1 MKHNNTNYPRFLICL
16 LIFFCLKICN
26 IQPIYSQIPDTFYFE
41 NPYEKRETL
50 SFKFINNLI
59 IIPLSINNSDTL
71 RFILDT
77 GVRTAIITELNTGK
91 PLSLNY
97 ARRARI
103 RGFGEGDDIEVLHSY
118 GNEIRINNII
128 GTNQNIY
135 VMLDHTFNISSQL
148 GLPVHGII
156 GYDLFK
162 SFVIEI
168 NYRRQELIFHNP
180 EKYKYRRQRRKEE
193 RIPFIFHDKKPVIQA
208 AVMINSKNTDVK
220 LLIDSG
226 SSDALWLFHGTGRQI
241 KIPDNAIGLFLGKG
255 LSGNVYGKKAPIND
269 LFIGGYR
276 FSSPICA
283 FPDSSSV
290 GWLTNN
296 SERNGSLGAEII
308 RRFHV
313 VFDYHKQLISLKPN
327 SFFNDPFKHN
337 MSGIE
342 VMAPMP
348 GLPFYEISQVQKN
361 SPADRAGLKQGDQL
375 IKINFQPAFDF
386 DLPEINE
393 LFQSRHGKTIRITVL
408 RDTVEYKA
416 KFDLQN
422 IFETKE

>member
-1 MKHNNTNYPRFLICL
+1 MVQPNTNYRQYLIYV
-16 LIFFCLKICN
+16 LIYFCLNYIN
-26 IQPIYSQIPDTFYFE
+26 ILSLHSQVQDTFYFE
-41 NPYEKRETL
+41 NSYEKREAL
-50 SFKFINNLI
+50 PFKFINNLI

-103 RGFGEGDDIEVLHSY
+103 RGFGEGEDIEVLHSY

-128 GTNQNIY
+128 GKNQNIY

-180 EKYKYRRQRRKEE
+180 QKYKYRRQRRKEE
-193 RIPFIFHDKKPVIQA
+193 RIPFFFHDKKPVIQA
-208 AVMINSKNTDVK
+208 AVMIGERKTDVK

-226 SSDALWLFHGTGRQI
+226 SSDALWLFQDTNNRI
-241 KIPDNAIGLFLGKG
+241 VIPDNAIELFLGKG
-255 LSGNVYGKKAPIND
+255 LSGNVYGKKAPINK
-269 LFIGGYR
+269 LLIGKYR
-276 FSSPICA
+276 FSTPICA

-296 SERNGSLGAEII
+296 TLRNGSLGAEIV
-308 RRFHV
+308 RRFHI
-313 VFDYHKQLISLKPN
+313 VFDYNNKLISLRPN
-327 SFFNDPFKHN
+327 SFFNDAFKHN

-348 GLPFYEISQVQKN
+348 GLPFYEISQVRKN
-361 SPADRAGLKQGDQL
+361 SPADKAGIKQGDQL
-375 IKINFQPAFDF
+375 IKINFQPAFDYE
-386 DLPEINE
+386 LHQINE
-393 LFQSRHGKTIRITVL
+393 LFQSHHGKTIRMTVL
-408 RDTVEYKA
+408 RDTAEYKT

-422 IFETKE
+422 VFKTSE